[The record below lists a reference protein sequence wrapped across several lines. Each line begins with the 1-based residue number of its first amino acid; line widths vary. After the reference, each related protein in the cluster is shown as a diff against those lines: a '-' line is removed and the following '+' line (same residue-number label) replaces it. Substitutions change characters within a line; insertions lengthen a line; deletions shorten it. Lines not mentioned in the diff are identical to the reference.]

1 MARREQVFHQFLRPL
16 AGIGLPVDYN
26 IPNTPSY
33 ESQIAFDKGKSKFL
47 FSIEENDGMEDFKWV
62 TISRA
67 QTVAR
72 TNVDYTADADDYVV
86 LADASNNDITITLP
100 DAGEAKELVYNVKR
114 ISSGGNKVYIGTQ
127 NNQLIDGKDI
137 PYVLKIKYSNMT
149 LVSDGN
155 EWFII

>member
-26 IPNTPSY
+26 IPNIPSY
-33 ESQIAFDKGKSKFL
+33 ESQIAFDKSKSKFL
-47 FSIEENDGMEDFKWV
+47 FSIEENEGQENFKWV

-67 QTVAR
+67 QTVAS
-72 TNVDYTADADDYVV
+72 TNTDYTADADDYVV

-100 DAGEAKELVYNVKR
+100 DAAEAKELVYNIKR
-114 ISSGGNKVYIGTQ
+114 ISGGSNKVYIVAQ

-137 PYVLKIKYSNMT
+137 PYAIKIQYTNMAV
-149 LVSDGN
+149 VSDGTQ
-155 EWFII
+155 WFII